1 MLNFH
6 VYLEKHIYCQ
16 PRFHP
21 FDRFVSPQLLNWL
34 VFWLVH
40 HTRYRNRVHPLGTL
54 FKVLKTSLLPF
65 IARSIFR
72 FVIFI
77 LSKTYFHH
85 KTWLSG
91 HMSTLWASSSH
102 AKVSFESSFSTS
114 ARTFPQKGFSPAS
127 FSFHPFGRIVSPKQ
141 SLNGRIMLLL
151 SSCYLSALITWILCT
166 FMDCLFMDLKSW
178 LWCDFLIALITGI
191 PFIFM
196 ALYIVELEI
205 RLFFRL
211 LFTQFTWVSDSFMA
225 RFPVESNSFFI
236 FELII
241 ALITWISYTYMDY
254 IFVSFSTG

>member
-1 MLNFH
+1 MTFRAH
-6 VYLEKHIYCQ
+6 VN
-16 PRFHP
+16 
-21 FDRFVSPQLLNWL
+21 FVSIVITCKSILW
-34 VFWLVH
+34 VV
-40 HTRYRNRVHPLGTL
+40 L
-54 FKVLKTSLLPF
+54 FN
-65 IARSIFR
+65 
-72 FVIFI
+72 
-77 LSKTYFHH
+77 LSKDI
-85 KTWLSG
+85 
-91 HMSTLWASSSH
+91 SS
-102 AKVSFESSFSTS
+102 KV
-114 ARTFPQKGFSPAS
+114 GFSPAS

-141 SLNGRIMLLL
+141 SLNGRIMLLF

-178 LWCDFLIALITGI
+178 LWRDFLIALITGI

-205 RLFFRL
+205 RLFFRF

-254 IFVSFSTG
+254 IFVSF

>member
-141 SLNGRIMLLL
+141 SLNGRIMLLFSFERTHHMNTL
-151 SSCYLSALITWILCT
+151 YLHGLPLYGLKILIVVWLFNRTDYRNT
-166 FMDCLFMDLKSW
+166 FYLH
-178 LWCDFLIALITGI
+178 G
-191 PFIFM
+191 P
-196 ALYIVELEI
+196 LYCGT
-205 RLFFRL
+205 R
-211 LFTQFTWVSDSFMA
+211 
-225 RFPVESNSFFI
+225 N
-236 FELII
+236 
-241 ALITWISYTYMDY
+241 
-254 IFVSFSTG
+254 

>member
-114 ARTFPQKGFSPAS
+114 ACISKTISSKVVFSPAS
-127 FSFHPFGRIVSPKQ
+127 FNFHPFGRIVAPQQ
-141 SLNGRIMLLL
+141 SLIGRTVL
-151 SSCYLSALITWILCT
+151 
-166 FMDCLFMDLKSW
+166 
-178 LWCDFLIALITGI
+178 G
-191 PFIFM
+191 
-196 ALYIVELEI
+196 
-205 RLFFRL
+205 
-211 LFTQFTWVSDSFMA
+211 
-225 RFPVESNSFFI
+225 
-236 FELII
+236 
-241 ALITWISYTYMDY
+241 
-254 IFVSFSTG
+254 